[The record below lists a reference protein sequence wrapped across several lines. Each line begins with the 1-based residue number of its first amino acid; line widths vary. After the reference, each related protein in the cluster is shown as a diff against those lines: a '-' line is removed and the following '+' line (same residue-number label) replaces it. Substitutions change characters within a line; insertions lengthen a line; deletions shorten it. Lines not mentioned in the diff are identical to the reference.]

1 MSVSFSSDAPATM
14 GLTKA
19 SARTRDLMVR
29 TAVGLMQAGQSPSV
43 SEAAE
48 AAGVSRATAYRYFP
62 TQSALV
68 EAVVD
73 HALGPIL
80 QWDSLS
86 ADASDR
92 MQELLSS
99 SNDRIVE
106 FEATFKAALGL
117 SLQQWAQQR
126 SGTLPTGPRF
136 RRGHRIKLI
145 EKALSPLRS
154 RLTEAEFGRLSKS
167 LSLVFG
173 LEVILVLK
181 DIWNVDTDEMQDVT
195 TWTARALVRAALAD
209 AEKKAR
215 SSEQTGSTSEGNSKG
230 HHAPGKKT

>member
-1 MSVSFSSDAPATM
+1 MRVSFLDDEPATT
-14 GLTKA
+14 GLTGA

-29 TAVGLMQAGQSPSV
+29 TAVELMQRGQSPSV

-80 QWDSLS
+80 QWDSGS
-86 ADASDR
+86 ADAVERVQD
-92 MQELLSS
+92 LLSS

-117 SLQQWAQQR
+117 SLQQWALLK
-126 SGTLPTGPRF
+126 SGTPATGPQF
-136 RRGHRIKLI
+136 RRGHRVDLL
-145 EKALSPLRS
+145 EKALAPLREKLS
-154 RLTEAEFGRLSKS
+154 AVQFDRLAKA
-167 LSLVFG
+167 LSLIFG
-173 LEVILVLK
+173 IEVILVLK
-181 DIWNVDTDEMQDVT
+181 DIWNVEIDEMQDVA
-195 TWTARALVRAALAD
+195 TWTARALVRAALAE
-209 AEKKAR
+209 AETEKNAADR
-215 SSEQTGSTSEGNSKG
+215 NPSG
-230 HHAPGKKT
+230 

>member
-1 MSVSFSSDAPATM
+1 MSVSFSSDDPGTTS
-14 GLTKA
+14 LNKA

-29 TAVGLMQAGQSPSV
+29 TAVSLMQRGQSPSV

-80 QWDSLS
+80 QWDSVS
-86 ADASDR
+86 TDAGDR
-92 MQELLSS
+92 VEDLLAS
-99 SNDRIVE
+99 SNHRIVE

-117 SLQQWAQQR
+117 SMQQWAQKR
-126 SGTLPTGPRF
+126 SGTQPTGPEF
-136 RRGHRIKLI
+136 RRGHRIELI
-145 EKALSPLRS
+145 ERAIAPLRGE
-154 RLTEAEFGRLSKS
+154 LTEAEFRRLAKS

-181 DIWNVDTDEMQDVT
+181 DIWNVEADEMQDVA
-195 TWTARALVRAALAD
+195 TWTARALVRTALAD
-209 AEKKAR
+209 AKEKAGR
-215 SSEQTGSTSEGNSKG
+215 HGQTG
-230 HHAPGKKT
+230 

>member
-1 MSVSFSSDAPATM
+1 MTVSLSHEEPEMT
-14 GLTKA
+14 GLTGA

-29 TAVGLMQAGQSPSV
+29 TAVGLMQHGQTPSV

-48 AAGVSRATAYRYFP
+48 AAGVSRATAYRYFA

-80 QWDSLS
+80 QWDSAS
-86 ADASDR
+86 TDAGERVQD
-92 MQELLSS
+92 LLAS
-99 SNDRIVE
+99 SNHRIVE

-126 SGTLPTGPRF
+126 SGTRMSGPQF
-136 RRGHRIKLI
+136 RRGHRIALI
-145 EKALSPLRS
+145 EKALAPLHDQLSDAEFS
-154 RLTEAEFGRLSKS
+154 RLAKS
-167 LSLVFG
+167 LSLIFG

-181 DIWNVDTDEMQDVT
+181 DIWKIDVDEMHDVA
-195 TWTARALVRAALAD
+195 TWTARALVRAALTEAKGN
-209 AEKKAR
+209 AQGHR
-215 SSEQTGSTSEGNSKG
+215 PTG
-230 HHAPGKKT
+230 

>member
-1 MSVSFSSDAPATM
+1 MSVSFLHNEPATT
-14 GLTKA
+14 GLTGA

-29 TAVGLMQAGQSPSV
+29 TAVKLMQRGQSPSV

-80 QWDSLS
+80 RWDSGS
-86 ADASDR
+86 ADAVERVQD
-92 MQELLSS
+92 LLSS

-117 SLQQWAQQR
+117 SLQQWAQLK
-126 SGTLPTGPRF
+126 SGTPATGPQF
-136 RRGHRIKLI
+136 RRGHRIDLL
-145 EKALSPLRS
+145 EKALAPLREKLS
-154 RLTEAEFGRLSKS
+154 GVQFDRLAKA
-167 LSLVFG
+167 LSLTFG
-173 LEVILVLK
+173 IEVILVLK
-181 DIWNVDTDEMQDVT
+181 DIWNVEIDEMQDVA
-195 TWTARALVRAALAD
+195 TWTARALVQAALAE
-209 AEKKAR
+209 AETEKNAADR
-215 SSEQTGSTSEGNSKG
+215 TPSG
-230 HHAPGKKT
+230 